1 VLLGGT
7 REGTEEERLR
17 RQRNYR
23 RNRPEAIRRRQKVKE
38 TFETIGMGVAI
49 FLGLALVLAI
59 FLGGGAVLG
68 RFVLPRLFG
77 HEAIIPLTVGGGIL
91 GGLLLYLVVPFF
103 DPTLPGWLTGK
114 PGWLEAI
121 DQEVKQKKRTY
132 QLNFRSLIV
141 LAYFF
146 SALLLG
152 SIGWQMG
159 RNNIEITATI
169 GLLGGLAAAYL
180 AKRILGSALEFWNL
194 VVIFVLTAYGM
205 AKGLTLLFDALGWR
219 AQISNPNISA
229 LGGIL
234 AALPLAYFLAKR
246 LAGPPPPAT
255 ARIDAILEAIIENP
269 ARISDLDS
277 FDRDWVLSWI
287 KLAETVPEVWTLLPP
302 KLQKLIPPPESS
314 VARDDTGKQKKPG
327 KRGQSDTARPRP
339 KKQEKT

>member
-1 VLLGGT
+1 LGGT
-7 REGTEEERLR
+7 REVTEEERLR
-17 RQRNYR
+17 RQRSYR

-59 FLGGGAVLG
+59 FLGGGAALG

-91 GGLLLYLVVPFF
+91 GGLLLYLVVLFLNLDLTPPF
-103 DPTLPGWLTGK
+103 LHREK
-114 PGWLEAI
+114 PYWLEAI
-121 DQEVKQKKRTY
+121 DREEKERERE
-132 QLNFRSLIV
+132 FRFRFRLWML

-194 VVIFVLTAYGM
+194 VVIFGLTAYGM
-205 AKGLTLLFDALGWR
+205 DKGLTLLFDALGWNV
-219 AQISNPNISA
+219 QISNPNISA
-229 LGGIL
+229 LGGVL

-255 ARIDAILEAIIENP
+255 ARIYAILEAIIENP